1 MIRVH
6 LSGIYK
12 GNDNG
17 QFVTLELLSA
27 TSKCMLSIRHYHFFS
42 LRLGTGTKNLLII
55 GMIFHCTKV
64 RFASFLSG
72 GFIAANLVN
81 PPERKLAKPT
91 SVDRSTAHDF
101 MVNHSTNSTA

>member
-27 TSKCMLSIRHYHFFS
+27 TSKCMLSIRHYHFSS
-42 LRLGTGTKNLLII
+42 LRLVTGTKKII
-55 GMIFHCTKV
+55 DYWYD
-64 RFASFLSG
+64 LP
-72 GFIAANLVN
+72 L
-81 PPERKLAKPT
+81 PERIYNSHYGNGVPAMFT
-91 SVDRSTAHDF
+91 SKGCPAER
-101 MVNHSTNSTA
+101 